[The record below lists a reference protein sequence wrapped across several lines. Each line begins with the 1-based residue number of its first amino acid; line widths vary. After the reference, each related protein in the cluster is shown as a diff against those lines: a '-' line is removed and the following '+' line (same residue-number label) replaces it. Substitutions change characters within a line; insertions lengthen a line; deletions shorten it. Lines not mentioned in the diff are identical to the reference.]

1 MLTLLVPPDIASS
14 TALQNGFLGF
24 DVLLSQ
30 ILAFASLL
38 ASSDFLWFWVRLP
51 NHEELFGES
60 LELFWNQPFMSPEHQ
75 LFLNENRGFP
85 VSPILFWNVWWDEA
99 EDQRVTEMQFAIEP
113 RLYPGR

>member
-38 ASSDFLWFWVRLP
+38 ASSDFLKRKWGGVLHVTSFLY
-51 NHEELFGES
+51 G
-60 LELFWNQPFMSPEHQ
+60 Q
-75 LFLNENRGFP
+75 LTF
-85 VSPILFWNVWWDEA
+85 IH
-99 EDQRVTEMQFAIEP
+99 
-113 RLYPGR
+113 